1 MIQFPVS
8 DGTLRT
14 LRWGCYLPGV
24 LPCMERNALLLGVS
38 MRGLGPLVS
47 PRSQALGP
55 GDLPGNW
62 PSPLEAVAAATT
74 KADGPMTCVMAAAC
88 PSASCWP
95 CYAVAMVAWNSM
107 TSGLPPSGAGTACE
121 PSLMT
126 LSLSASGPAGVLSA
140 AVAFPSLGM
149 RVHYPGFGQRMR
161 RRVLYV
167 LH

>member
-24 LPCMERNALLLGVS
+24 LSCMERNLLLLGVS
-38 MRGLGPLVS
+38 TRGLGPLVS

-74 KADGPMTCVMAAAC
+74 EADGPMACVMAAARL
-88 PSASCWP
+88 SASCWP
-95 CYAVAMVAWNSM
+95 CYPVAMVAWNSM
-107 TSGLPPSGAGTACE
+107 TSGRPLPGAGGACE

-126 LSLSASGPAGVLSA
+126 PSLSASG
-140 AVAFPSLGM
+140 
-149 RVHYPGFGQRMR
+149 RV
-161 RRVLYV
+161 RVWSIAQSV
-167 LH
+167 RWPERH